1 MKHLRITV
9 ISAVMLVLSA
19 VSAFADI
26 APLPG
31 GGNFAPSNSYG
42 YLDNIEL
49 IIVVAV
55 AVLAAALVFVA
66 FYRKEK

>member
-1 MKHLRITV
+1 MKQLRKLAVAFCLMLIGTV
-9 ISAVMLVLSA
+9 SV
-19 VSAFADI
+19 FADI

-31 GGNFAPSNSYG
+31 GGNFGPSYG